1 MAPVAEI
8 QLTLQIPREHP
19 SYAGHFPGQPIVPGV
34 MLLDE
39 VMQAIEKQVPHIALF
54 SSAGAEIPV
63 CKFLAPVLPGATLS
77 LTLTWAEP
85 GSLLTFKL
93 QQAAQLVASGS
104 IRPATTP

>member
-8 QLTLQIPREHP
+8 QLTLQIPQDHP

-34 MLLDE
+34 LLLDE
-39 VMQAIEKQVPHIALF
+39 VMLAIEQNAPHIDLF
-54 SSAGAEIPV
+54 SSAGVEIPV

-77 LTLTWAEP
+77 LTLTWAES
-85 GSLLTFKL
+85 GAGLTFKL
-93 QQAAQLVASGS
+93 RQAAQLVASGS